1 MGLSAS
7 QGRLLL
13 LTARKSDLE
22 YRAQQ
27 ISQKRLILS
36 QQLEEISLDYEEA
49 TSNRQMG
56 ITLYLNGAADPD
68 AASTSTKR
76 ESNLTY
82 SALISG
88 SIAGYNTS
96 ITGIQAYGRTE
107 QYLDGKNSY
116 SSTTAYRLVNSDGA
130 IVVSSLDEIP
140 SEMTQ
145 NPKEKAPSRANDSAD
160 KVGVYTT
167 INSDGSQTTSLVA
180 PSPSENSEDSD
191 AYKMFKEIFGEN
203 ASDSAF
209 KNVGYDVTNGIIKY
223 TDSENNT
230 FYYSIKTGSSTN
242 LSDGTTYDFKD
253 TTLYANKNSV
263 PNSKESV
270 PAAVVDKSL
279 NATKGEGSPCI
290 EKGKDGVYTLYDAD
304 GAIVN
309 RYVVDPVL
317 LYGSTDIYGSQDGP
331 NYLQDCLR
339 NGKYLIEQ
347 LKTDENTD
355 TGYRWSSISW
365 DATANISDSYYTED
379 DDAAKAKYDR
389 LQNQVQSQDK
399 KLELELDNIETQRS
413 AVTTEIDSVNKVI
426 TDNVEKTFNAFG

>member
-76 ESNLTY
+76 DTNLTY

-88 SIAGYNTS
+88 AIAGYS
-96 ITGIQAYGRTE
+96 SGITGIQAYGRTE
-107 QYLDGKNSY
+107 QFLDGKNSY
-116 SSTTAYRLVNSDGA
+116 SSTTAYRLVNADGA
-130 IVVSSLDEIP
+130 IVVSNFDEIP
-140 SEMTQ
+140 SEMTSATI
-145 NPKEKAPSRANDSAD
+145 ESAANKQSTSTDHAD
-160 KVGVYTT
+160 VYESSNT
-167 INSDGSQTTSLVA
+167 DGSKTTSLVA
-180 PSPSENSEDSD
+180 KGDMLK
-191 AYKMFKEIFGEN
+191 AIFGEN
-203 ASDSAF
+203 PSASAF
-209 KNVGYDVTNGIIKY
+209 KNVGYDAANGMIKY
-223 TDSENNT
+223 TDSDNNT
-230 FYYSIKTGSSTN
+230 VYYSLSTGQTAN
-242 LSDGTTYDFKD
+242 LAENTTYDFKD
-253 TTLYANKNSV
+253 TTLYANTSAV
-263 PNSKESV
+263 PTSKSTADAETVQVSNSKVEGHSC
-270 PAAVVDKSL
+270 VV
-279 NATKGEGSPCI
+279 
-290 EKGKDGVYTLYDAD
+290 KGKDGVYTLYDAD

-317 LYGSTDIYGSQDGP
+317 SYGSTDVYGTQDGP

-347 LKTDENTD
+347 LKTDENAEK
-355 TGYRWSSISW
+355 GYRWSSISW

-389 LQNQVQSQDK
+389 LQNQIQSQDK

-413 AVTTEIDSVNKVI
+413 AVTTEVESVNKVI
-426 TDNVEKTFNAFG
+426 SDNVESTFNVFS